1 MPEPQPTLTAR
12 RPQVPKVSPLP
23 NIERHKFEDY
33 LARPITRK
41 FLALLTRRNG
51 AGRCYLEEVFE
62 RYDRPDLSLWERL
75 KFAVPHRAIELFRT
89 RAGVNKEVLKEKA
102 LHHRPTARALV
113 NTARSIAKYGL
124 TVPQRFS
131 APLIV
136 VWDYTQACNLSC
148 RHCYQ
153 EAAHKPLA
161 DELTTEQKLDLVD
174 QMGYEYVPFLAMAGG
189 EPLVAKD
196 IWKVLERC
204 KTRGVH
210 TTVATNGTL
219 LSQENCQRLVE
230 CGVKYVEISLDSIRA
245 EEHDRFRGM
254 EGAWKRTVEG
264 IRNAAATK
272 GLRAGMAMCVTRLN
286 YHHVEP
292 MINFAKDLGC
302 TTFVHFN
309 FIPVGRG
316 RDMAEM
322 DITPAERENLLRL
335 LNRYLQEGQISI
347 MSTAPQFGRAC
358 ILYGPLEGLMATAH
372 GGKGKGKQAKVLAK
386 YIGGCGAGRCYCC
399 IQPNGKV
406 TPCVY
411 MPSVEVGDLRRQ
423 TLLETWDNPLFA
435 LLSNREDRGDHCA
448 VCDFRAYCGGCRARA
463 LSYVEDIQAGDPGCI
478 YNQHVWEEVVR
489 NAEKRNE
496 LVVLGQHNRVD
507 SLLAGASSGT
517 ITTTSTERLVRD
529 TLTTITDAVPSRRQ
543 T

>member
-1 MPEPQPTLTAR
+1 M
-12 RPQVPKVSPLP
+12 
-23 NIERHKFEDY
+23 
-33 LARPITRK
+33 
-41 FLALLTRRNG
+41 
-51 AGRCYLEEVFE
+51 
-62 RYDRPDLSLWERL
+62 
-75 KFAVPHRAIELFRT
+75 
-89 RAGVNKEVLKEKA
+89 
-102 LHHRPTARALV
+102 
-113 NTARSIAKYGL
+113 
-124 TVPQRFS
+124 
-131 APLIV
+131 
-136 VWDYTQACNLSC
+136 
-148 RHCYQ
+148 
-153 EAAHKPLA
+153 
-161 DELTTEQKLDLVD
+161 
-174 QMGYEYVPFLAMAGG
+174 
-189 EPLVAKD
+189 
-196 IWKVLERC
+196 ERC

-219 LSQENCQRLVE
+219 LSQEICQRLVE

-286 YHHVEP
+286 YHHAEP

-372 GGKGKGKQAKVLAK
+372 GGKGKGKQAKVLSK

-411 MPSVEVGDLRRQ
+411 MPSVEVGDLKRQ
-423 TLLETWDNPLFA
+423 TLLEAWDNPLFA

-463 LSYVEDIQAGDPGCI
+463 LSYVEDVQAGDPGCI

-517 ITTTSTERLVRD
+517 ITTTNTDRLVRD

>member
-1 MPEPQPTLTAR
+1 
-12 RPQVPKVSPLP
+12 
-23 NIERHKFEDY
+23 
-33 LARPITRK
+33 
-41 FLALLTRRNG
+41 
-51 AGRCYLEEVFE
+51 
-62 RYDRPDLSLWERL
+62 
-75 KFAVPHRAIELFRT
+75 
-89 RAGVNKEVLKEKA
+89 
-102 LHHRPTARALV
+102 
-113 NTARSIAKYGL
+113 
-124 TVPQRFS
+124 
-131 APLIV
+131 
-136 VWDYTQACNLSC
+136 
-148 RHCYQ
+148 
-153 EAAHKPLA
+153 
-161 DELTTEQKLDLVD
+161 
-174 QMGYEYVPFLAMAGG
+174 
-189 EPLVAKD
+189 
-196 IWKVLERC
+196 
-204 KTRGVH
+204 
-210 TTVATNGTL
+210 
-219 LSQENCQRLVE
+219 
-230 CGVKYVEISLDSIRA
+230 
-245 EEHDRFRGM
+245 
-254 EGAWKRTVEG
+254 
-264 IRNAAATK
+264 
-272 GLRAGMAMCVTRLN
+272 
-286 YHHVEP
+286 
-292 MINFAKDLGC
+292 
-302 TTFVHFN
+302 VHFN

-435 LLSNREDRGDHCA
+435 LLSDREDRGDHCA

>member
-1 MPEPQPTLTAR
+1 MPEPQPILTAR

-51 AGRCYLEEVFE
+51 TGRCYLEEVFE

-113 NTARSIAKYGL
+113 NTARSIATYGL

-286 YHHVEP
+286 YHHAEP

-411 MPSVEVGDLRRQ
+411 MPSVEVGDLKRQ
-423 TLLETWDNPLFA
+423 TLLEAWDNPLFA

-463 LSYVEDIQAGDPGCI
+463 LSYVEDVQAGDPGCI

>member
-1 MPEPQPTLTAR
+1 MPEPQPILTAR

-51 AGRCYLEEVFE
+51 TGRCYLEEVFE

-113 NTARSIAKYGL
+113 NTARSIATYGL

-286 YHHVEP
+286 YHHAEP

-335 LNRYLQEGQISI
+335 LNRYLQEGKISI

-372 GGKGKGKQAKVLAK
+372 GGKGKGKQAKVLSK

-463 LSYVEDIQAGDPGCI
+463 LSYVEDVQAGDPGCI

-496 LVVLGQHNRVD
+496 LVVLGQHNPVN

-517 ITTTSTERLVRD
+517 ITTTNTDRLVRD

>member
-423 TLLETWDNPLFA
+423 RLLETWDNPLFA